1 MRSLNEQTCSL
12 WTVKSLTEWKDAA
25 DTGGTTESASSATFC
40 KGKPLPEGCRDRG
53 PTSLGGST
61 ADEKLQTRKDHN
73 VISHGGSDQRGRGTK
88 SGGKKQVNGPYPL
101 SAQCH

>member
-53 PTSLGGST
+53 PTSLGGSM
-61 ADEKLQTRKDHN
+61 ADEKL
-73 VISHGGSDQRGRGTK
+73 
-88 SGGKKQVNGPYPL
+88 
-101 SAQCH
+101 